1 MARDDGKRYGAGGS
15 VLQEIVEPVKPSET
29 KPPVRRGIRKKA
41 QMLEE
46 RLHDNVPSDT
56 EPMEEESN
64 EKI

>member
-1 MARDDGKRYGAGGS
+1 MARDDGKRYGAGGGI
-15 VLQEIVEPVKPSET
+15 LQEIVEPQPET
-29 KPPVRRGIRKKA
+29 KPQAKRGIRKKV

>member
-15 VLQEIVEPVKPSET
+15 VLQEIVEPSET